1 MRNKFHVYSSDIIK
15 KLPIKPF
22 VDWHVYCFTICKQIG
37 GKRME
42 KIIQIN
48 DFINGL
54 VWGPYMLALL
64 VGTGIFLS
72 IRLGFPQVVNFK
84 FIMKNT
90 IGKMFG
96 KSQTGAEGD
105 ITSSQAGL
113 SAIAAVVGTGNI
125 AGVATAIAI
134 GGPGAIF
141 WMWFSAFF
149 GMASKFSE
157 IALGI
162 KYREKMEDGTVA
174 GGAMYYL
181 AKGLKSKFLSYFFS
195 VMVIITYFIMGAVVD
210 TNSIALSIQEQ
221 WGIQPVMTGIFLA
234 IATAVVILGGI
245 KRMGRVCEYLSP
257 FMGGIY
263 VVAGLAVIALNL
275 DKVPAA
281 IGLIFSNAFK
291 PIAATGGF
299 AGATFSQLVTA
310 GIARGLFSNEAGMG
324 SSPILH
330 SSAQVNHPI
339 EQSIWGVTEVFIDT
353 IIICT
358 ITALTIV
365 ISGEWTTG
373 VSGVALTMRAFNKAL
388 PGNIGSL
395 IVLGSALLF
404 GYSCL
409 ITVNFYCERA
419 GEYLF
424 GPKVIQPIRYLWIIC
439 IVIGSMGGLEFVWS
453 LADTAN
459 GLMAI
464 PNLIGLI
471 FLSGTVV
478 SLKREFFN
486 KKQKVS

>member
-1 MRNKFHVYSSDIIK
+1 
-15 KLPIKPF
+15 
-22 VDWHVYCFTICKQIG
+22 
-37 GKRME
+37 ME

-48 DFINGL
+48 DFINGI

-64 VGTGIFLS
+64 VGTGIFLT
-72 IRLGFPQVVNFK
+72 IRLGFPQVVDFK

-90 IGKMFG
+90 VGKMFG
-96 KSQTGAEGD
+96 KSSSDAEGD

-113 SAIAAVVGTGNI
+113 SAISAVVGTGNI

-134 GGPGAIF
+134 GGPGAVF

-162 KYREKMEDGTVA
+162 KYREKMKDGTVA

-181 AKGLKSKFLSYFFS
+181 DKGLHNKFLSYFFS

-210 TNSIALSIQEQ
+210 TNSVALSVQEQ
-221 WGIQPVMTGIFLA
+221 WGIKPIITGVALS
-234 IATAVVILGGI
+234 IATGVVILGGI

-257 FMGGIY
+257 FMSGIY
-263 VVAGLAVIALNL
+263 IIAGLAVLILNF
-275 DKVPAA
+275 DKVPGA
-281 IGLIFSNAFK
+281 IALIFSSAFK

-299 AGATFSQLVTA
+299 AGAAFSQVIKM

-353 IIICT
+353 MIICS
-358 ITALTIV
+358 ITAITII

-373 VSGVALTMRAFNKAL
+373 VSGVALTMRAFNATL
-388 PGNIGSL
+388 PGNIGSYV
-395 IVLGSALLF
+395 VLGSALLF

-424 GPKVIQPIRYLWIIC
+424 GPKCIMPIRYLWIIF
-439 IVIGSMGGLEFVWS
+439 IVIGSIGGLEFVWS

-464 PNLIGLI
+464 PNLIGLL

-478 SLKREFFN
+478 SLKKEFFSN
-486 KKQKVS
+486 KKEADL

>member
-1 MRNKFHVYSSDIIK
+1 MERII
-15 KLPIKPF
+15 
-22 VDWHVYCFTICKQIG
+22 
-37 GKRME
+37 E
-42 KIIQIN
+42 IN
-48 DFINGL
+48 DFVNGI

-64 VGTGIFLS
+64 VGTGIFLTF
-72 IRLGFPQVVNFK
+72 RLGFTQVVDFK

-96 KSQTGAEGD
+96 KSGSEAEGD

-134 GGPGAIF
+134 GGPGAVF

-162 KYREKMEDGTVA
+162 KYREKMKDGTVA

-181 AKGLKSKFLSYFFS
+181 DKGMNSKFLSYFFS

-210 TNSIALSIQEQ
+210 TNSVALSVQEQ
-221 WGIQPVMTGIFLA
+221 WGIKPVITGVFLA
-234 IATAVVILGGI
+234 IATGIVILGGI

-263 VVAGLAVIALNL
+263 IVAGLAVLILNFN
-275 DKVPAA
+275 KIPGAFA
-281 IGLIFSNAFK
+281 LIFTSAFK

-299 AGATFSQLVTA
+299 AGAAFGQVVKM

-330 SSAQVNHPI
+330 SSAKVNHPV
-339 EQSIWGVTEVFIDT
+339 EQSIWGVAEVFVDT
-353 IIICT
+353 IIICS

-373 VSGVALTMRAFNKAL
+373 VSGVALTMRAFNATL
-388 PGNIGSL
+388 PGNIGSY

-424 GPKVIQPIRYLWIIC
+424 GPKCIMPIRYLWIIG
-439 IVIGSMGGLEFVWS
+439 IVVGSIGGLEFVWD

-478 SLKREFFN
+478 SLKKEFFGN
-486 KKQKVS
+486 KQKI

>member
-1 MRNKFHVYSSDIIK
+1 
-15 KLPIKPF
+15 
-22 VDWHVYCFTICKQIG
+22 
-37 GKRME
+37 ME
-42 KIIQIN
+42 KIVEIN
-48 DFINGL
+48 SFINGI
-54 VWGPYMLALL
+54 VWGPYMLAFL
-64 VGTGIFLS
+64 VGTGIFLTF
-72 IRLGFPQVVNFK
+72 RLGFTQVVDFK

-90 IGKMFG
+90 VGKMFG
-96 KSQTGAEGD
+96 KSSTGAEGD

-141 WMWFSAFF
+141 WMWLSAFF

-157 IALGI
+157 ITLGI
-162 KYREKMEDGTVA
+162 KYRERMKDGSVA

-181 AKGLKSKFLSYFFS
+181 DKGLHSKFLSYFFS
-195 VMVIITYFIMGAVVD
+195 IMVIIAYFIMGAVVD
-210 TNSIALSIQEQ
+210 TNSVALSVQEQ
-221 WGIQPVMTGIFLA
+221 WGIQPIITGIVLA
-234 IATAVVILGGI
+234 AATGVVILGGI

-257 FMGGIY
+257 FMGGLYIL
-263 VVAGLAVIALNL
+263 AGLAVIILNIN
-275 DKVPAA
+275 KVPGAFA
-281 IGLIFSNAFK
+281 LIFSSAFK

-299 AGATFSQLVTA
+299 VGATFGQMVKM

-339 EQSIWGVTEVFIDT
+339 EQSIWGVAEVFIDT
-353 IIICT
+353 MLICT
-358 ITALTIV
+358 MTALPIV

-373 VSGVALTMRAFNKAL
+373 VSGVALTMRAFNATL
-388 PGNIGSL
+388 PGNIGSYV
-395 IVLGSALLF
+395 VLGCVLLF

-424 GPKVIQPIRYLWIIC
+424 GQKVIKPMRYLWIIC
-439 IVIGSMGGLEFVWS
+439 IVIGSMGGLEFVWD

-478 SLKREFFN
+478 SLKKEFFSN
-486 KKQKVS
+486 KQKI

>member
-1 MRNKFHVYSSDIIK
+1 
-15 KLPIKPF
+15 
-22 VDWHVYCFTICKQIG
+22 
-37 GKRME
+37 ME
-42 KIIQIN
+42 KIIEIN
-48 DFINGL
+48 SFINGI
-54 VWGPYMLALL
+54 VWGPYMLAFL
-64 VGTGIFLS
+64 VGTGIFLTF
-72 IRLGFPQVVNFK
+72 RLGFTQVVDFK

-90 IGKMFG
+90 VGKMFG
-96 KSQTGAEGD
+96 KSNTGADGD

-141 WMWFSAFF
+141 WMWLSAFF

-157 IALGI
+157 ITLGI
-162 KYREKMEDGTVA
+162 KYREKMKDGSVA

-181 AKGLKSKFLSYFFS
+181 DKGLHSKFLSYFFC
-195 VMVIITYFIMGAVVD
+195 VMVIIAYFIMGAVVD
-210 TNSIALSIQEQ
+210 TNSVALSVQEQ
-221 WGIQPVMTGIFLA
+221 WGIQPIITGIVLA
-234 IATAVVILGGI
+234 AATGVVILGGI

-257 FMGGIY
+257 FMGGLYII
-263 VVAGLAVIALNL
+263 AGLAVILLNIN
-275 DKVPAA
+275 KVPGAFA
-281 IGLIFSNAFK
+281 LIFSSAFK

-299 AGATFSQLVTA
+299 VGATFGQMVKM

-339 EQSIWGVTEVFIDT
+339 EQSIWGVAEVFIDT
-353 IIICT
+353 MLICT
-358 ITALTIV
+358 MTALPIV

-373 VSGVALTMRAFNKAL
+373 VSGVALTMRAFNATL
-388 PGNIGSL
+388 PGNIGSY
-395 IVLGSALLF
+395 IVLGSVLLF

-424 GPKVIQPIRYLWIIC
+424 GQGVIKPIRYLWILF
-439 IVIGSMGGLEFVWS
+439 IVIGSIGGLEFVWD

-478 SLKREFFN
+478 SLKKDFFSN
-486 KKQKVS
+486 KQKI

>member
-1 MRNKFHVYSSDIIK
+1 
-15 KLPIKPF
+15 
-22 VDWHVYCFTICKQIG
+22 
-37 GKRME
+37 ME
-42 KIIQIN
+42 KIIEIN
-48 DFINGL
+48 SFINGI
-54 VWGPYMLALL
+54 VWGPYMLAFL
-64 VGTGIFLS
+64 VGTGIFLTF
-72 IRLGFPQVVNFK
+72 RLGFTQVVDFK

-90 IGKMFG
+90 VGKMFG
-96 KSQTGAEGD
+96 KSSTGAEGD

-134 GGPGAIF
+134 GGPGAVF
-141 WMWFSAFF
+141 WMWLSAFF

-157 IALGI
+157 ITLGI
-162 KYREKMEDGTVA
+162 KYREKMKDGTVA

-181 AKGLKSKFLSYFFS
+181 DKGMNSKFLSYFFS
-195 VMVIITYFIMGAVVD
+195 IMVIIAYFIMGAIVD
-210 TNSIALSIQEQ
+210 TNSVALSVQEQ
-221 WGIQPVMTGIFLA
+221 WGIQPIITGIVLA
-234 IATAVVILGGI
+234 VATGVVILGGI

-257 FMGGIY
+257 FMGGIFII
-263 VVAGLAVIALNL
+263 AGLAAILLNIN
-275 DKVPAA
+275 KVPGALA
-281 IGLIFSNAFK
+281 LIFSSAFR

-299 AGATFSQLVTA
+299 VGASFGQMVKM

-339 EQSIWGVTEVFIDT
+339 EQSIWGVAEVFIDT
-353 IIICT
+353 MLICT
-358 ITALTIV
+358 MTALPII

-373 VSGVALTMRAFNKAL
+373 VSGVALTMRAFNATL
-388 PGNIGSL
+388 PGNIGSY
-395 IVLGSALLF
+395 IILGAVLLF

-424 GPKVIQPIRYLWIIC
+424 GPKVVKPIRYLWIIC
-439 IVIGSMGGLEFVWS
+439 IVIGSLGGLEFVWD

-478 SLKREFFN
+478 SLKKEFFGN
-486 KKQKVS
+486 KQKV

>member
-1 MRNKFHVYSSDIIK
+1 
-15 KLPIKPF
+15 
-22 VDWHVYCFTICKQIG
+22 
-37 GKRME
+37 ME
-42 KIIQIN
+42 KIIEIN
-48 DFINGL
+48 SFINGI
-54 VWGPYMLALL
+54 VWGPYMLAFL
-64 VGTGIFLS
+64 VGTGIFLTF
-72 IRLGFPQVVNFK
+72 RLGFTQVVDFK

-90 IGKMFG
+90 VGKMFG
-96 KSQTGAEGD
+96 KSSTGAEGD

-134 GGPGAIF
+134 GGPGAVF
-141 WMWFSAFF
+141 WMWLSAFF

-157 IALGI
+157 ITLGI
-162 KYREKMEDGTVA
+162 KYREKMKDGTVA

-181 AKGLKSKFLSYFFS
+181 DKGMNSKFLSYFFS
-195 VMVIITYFIMGAVVD
+195 IMVIIAYFIMGAIVD
-210 TNSIALSIQEQ
+210 TNSVALSVQEQ
-221 WGIQPVMTGIFLA
+221 WGIQPIITGIVLA
-234 IATAVVILGGI
+234 VATGVVILGGI

-257 FMGGIY
+257 FMGGIFII
-263 VVAGLAVIALNL
+263 AGLAAILLNIN
-275 DKVPAA
+275 KVPGALA
-281 IGLIFSNAFK
+281 LIFSSAFR

-299 AGATFSQLVTA
+299 VGASFGQMVKM

-339 EQSIWGVTEVFIDT
+339 EQSIWGVAEVFIDT
-353 IIICT
+353 MLICT
-358 ITALTIV
+358 MTALPII

-373 VSGVALTMRAFNKAL
+373 VSGVALTMRAFNATL
-388 PGNIGSL
+388 PGNIGSY
-395 IVLGSALLF
+395 IILGAVLLF

-424 GPKVIQPIRYLWIIC
+424 GPKVVKPIRYLWIIC
-439 IVIGSMGGLEFVWS
+439 IVIGSLGGLEFVWD

-478 SLKREFFN
+478 SLKKEFFGN
-486 KKQKVS
+486 KQKI

>member
-1 MRNKFHVYSSDIIK
+1 
-15 KLPIKPF
+15 
-22 VDWHVYCFTICKQIG
+22 
-37 GKRME
+37 ME
-42 KIIQIN
+42 KIIEIN
-48 DFINGL
+48 SFINGI
-54 VWGPYMLALL
+54 VWGPYMLAFL
-64 VGTGIFLS
+64 VGTGIFLTF
-72 IRLGFPQVVNFK
+72 RLGFTQVVDFK

-90 IGKMFG
+90 VGKMFG
-96 KSQTGAEGD
+96 KSNTGADGD

-141 WMWFSAFF
+141 WMWLSAFF

-157 IALGI
+157 ITLGI
-162 KYREKMEDGTVA
+162 KYREKMKDGSVA

-181 AKGLKSKFLSYFFS
+181 DKGLHSKFLSYFFS
-195 VMVIITYFIMGAVVD
+195 IMVIIAYFIMGAVVD
-210 TNSIALSIQEQ
+210 TNSVALSVQEQ
-221 WGIQPVMTGIFLA
+221 WGIQPIITGIVLA
-234 IATAVVILGGI
+234 AATGVVILGGI

-257 FMGGIY
+257 FMGGLYII
-263 VVAGLAVIALNL
+263 AGLAVILLNIN
-275 DKVPAA
+275 KVPGAFA
-281 IGLIFSNAFK
+281 LIFSSAFK

-299 AGATFSQLVTA
+299 VGATFGQMVKM

-339 EQSIWGVTEVFIDT
+339 EQSIWGVAEVFIDT
-353 IIICT
+353 MLICT
-358 ITALTIV
+358 MTALPIV

-373 VSGVALTMRAFNKAL
+373 VSGVALTMRAFNATL
-388 PGNIGSL
+388 PGNIGSY
-395 IVLGSALLF
+395 IVLGSVLLF

-424 GPKVIQPIRYLWIIC
+424 GQGVIKPIRYLWILF
-439 IVIGSMGGLEFVWS
+439 IVIGSIGGLEFVWD

-478 SLKREFFN
+478 SLKKDFFSN
-486 KKQKVS
+486 KQKI

>member
-1 MRNKFHVYSSDIIK
+1 
-15 KLPIKPF
+15 
-22 VDWHVYCFTICKQIG
+22 
-37 GKRME
+37 ME

-48 DFINGL
+48 DWLNGL
-54 VWGPYMLALL
+54 VWGPYMIALL
-64 VGTGIFLS
+64 VGTGIFLT
-72 IRLGFPQVVNFK
+72 IRLGFPQIVNFN

-90 IGKMFG
+90 VGKMF
-96 KSQTGAEGD
+96 KKTDGAEGD
-105 ITSSQAGL
+105 ITSGQAGL

-134 GGPGAIF
+134 GGPGAVF
-141 WMWFSAFF
+141 WMWVSAFF
-149 GMASKFSE
+149 GMATKFSE
-157 IALGI
+157 ITLGI
-162 KYREKMEDGTVA
+162 KYREKMKDGSIA

-181 AKGLKSKFLSYFFS
+181 DKGLHNKFLSYFFS
-195 VMVIITYFIMGAVVD
+195 IMVIITYFIMGAVVD
-210 TNSIALSIQEQ
+210 TNSVALSVQEQ
-221 WGIQPVMTGIFLA
+221 WGIKPIITGVVLA
-234 IATAVVILGGI
+234 IATGVVILGGI

-263 VVAGLAVIALNL
+263 LIAGLFVLVLNF
-275 DKVPAA
+275 DKVPGAVS
-281 IGLIFSNAFK
+281 LIFTSAFK

-299 AGATFSQLVTA
+299 AGAALGQIIKMGF
-310 GIARGLFSNEAGMG
+310 ARGLFSNEAGMG

-339 EQSIWGVTEVFIDT
+339 EQAMWGVAEVFIDT
-353 IIICT
+353 MLICT
-358 ITALTIV
+358 ITAITIV

-373 VSGVALTMRAFNKAL
+373 VSGVALTMRAFKATL
-388 PGNIGSL
+388 PGNIGGY

-424 GPKVIQPIRYLWIIC
+424 GPKCIKPIRYLWIIF
-439 IVIGSMGGLEFVWS
+439 IVIGSLGGLEFVWS

-471 FLSGTVV
+471 LLSSTIV
-478 SLKREFFN
+478 SLKKEYFDD
-486 KKQKVS
+486 KKKITENNIK

>member
-1 MRNKFHVYSSDIIK
+1 
-15 KLPIKPF
+15 
-22 VDWHVYCFTICKQIG
+22 
-37 GKRME
+37 ME
-42 KIIQIN
+42 KIVEIN
-48 DFINGL
+48 SFINGI
-54 VWGPYMLALL
+54 VWGPYMLAFL
-64 VGTGIFLS
+64 VGTGIFLTF
-72 IRLGFPQVVNFK
+72 RLGFTQVVDFK

-90 IGKMFG
+90 VGKMFG
-96 KSQTGAEGD
+96 KSSTGAEGD

-134 GGPGAIF
+134 GGPGAVF
-141 WMWFSAFF
+141 WMWLSAFF

-157 IALGI
+157 ITLGI
-162 KYREKMEDGTVA
+162 KYRERMKDGSVA

-181 AKGLKSKFLSYFFS
+181 DKGLHSKFLSYFFS
-195 VMVIITYFIMGAVVD
+195 IMVIIAYFIMGAVVD
-210 TNSIALSIQEQ
+210 TNSVALSVQEQ
-221 WGIQPVMTGIFLA
+221 WGIQPIITGIVLA
-234 IATAVVILGGI
+234 AATGVVILGGI

-257 FMGGIY
+257 FMGGLYIL
-263 VVAGLAVIALNL
+263 AGLAVIILNIN
-275 DKVPAA
+275 KVPGAFA
-281 IGLIFSNAFK
+281 LIFSSAFK

-299 AGATFSQLVTA
+299 VGATFGQMVKM

-339 EQSIWGVTEVFIDT
+339 EQSIWGVAEVFIDT
-353 IIICT
+353 MLICT
-358 ITALTIV
+358 MTALPIV

-373 VSGVALTMRAFNKAL
+373 VSGVALTMRAFNATL
-388 PGNIGSL
+388 PGNIGSYV
-395 IVLGSALLF
+395 VLGCVLLF

-424 GPKVIQPIRYLWIIC
+424 GQKVIKPMRYLWIIC
-439 IVIGSMGGLEFVWS
+439 IVIGSMGGLEFVWD

-464 PNLIGLI
+464 PNLIGLL

-478 SLKREFFN
+478 SLKKEFFSN
-486 KKQKVS
+486 KQKI

>member
-1 MRNKFHVYSSDIIK
+1 
-15 KLPIKPF
+15 
-22 VDWHVYCFTICKQIG
+22 
-37 GKRME
+37 ME
-42 KIIQIN
+42 KIIEIN
-48 DFINGL
+48 SFINGI
-54 VWGPYMLALL
+54 VWGPYMLAFL
-64 VGTGIFLS
+64 VGTGIFLTF
-72 IRLGFPQVVNFK
+72 RLGFTQVVDFK

-90 IGKMFG
+90 VGKMFG
-96 KSQTGAEGD
+96 KSSTGAEGD

-134 GGPGAIF
+134 GGPGAVF
-141 WMWFSAFF
+141 WMWLSAFF

-157 IALGI
+157 ITLGI
-162 KYREKMEDGTVA
+162 KYREKMKDGTVA

-181 AKGLKSKFLSYFFS
+181 DKGMNSKFLSYFFS
-195 VMVIITYFIMGAVVD
+195 VMVIIAYFIMGAIVD
-210 TNSIALSIQEQ
+210 TNSVALSVQEQ
-221 WGIQPVMTGIFLA
+221 WGIQPIITGIVLA
-234 IATAVVILGGI
+234 VATGVVILGGI

-257 FMGGIY
+257 FMGGIFII
-263 VVAGLAVIALNL
+263 AGLAAILLNIN
-275 DKVPAA
+275 KVPGALA
-281 IGLIFSNAFK
+281 LIFSSAFR

-299 AGATFSQLVTA
+299 VGASFGQMVKM

-339 EQSIWGVTEVFIDT
+339 EQSIWGVAEVFIDT
-353 IIICT
+353 MLICT
-358 ITALTIV
+358 MTALPII

-373 VSGVALTMRAFNKAL
+373 VSGVALTMRAFNATL
-388 PGNIGSL
+388 PGNIGSY
-395 IVLGSALLF
+395 IILGAVLLF

-424 GPKVIQPIRYLWIIC
+424 GPKVVKPIRYLWIIC
-439 IVIGSMGGLEFVWS
+439 IVIGSLGGLEFVWD

-478 SLKREFFN
+478 SLKKEFFGN
-486 KKQKVS
+486 KQKI